1 MLKKSLK
8 SISEQWFDAI
18 CRSYFMLG
26 LLVITWCGVAFSLV
40 VLGALK

>member
-26 LLVITWCGVAFSLV
+26 LLVITWCVAFSLV